1 MTILSPYTK
10 CVQSNIKNMIIK
22 YSDNVQYIKDNL
34 QGINQGI
41 KDNFQGSVRQGIK
54 DGKIIIINFSNDY
67 NYMLSEGD
75 EYKLIINIMNSTG
88 CRYFE
93 WDIDCS
99 IPKKKHYQR
108 YNVLKRILRDEPNLY
123 ISYSI
128 PTDAPSEWGL
138 GGISDG
144 IMKILLDTVKEN
156 IKISI
161 INLKLMNYYI
171 ELELGRTL
179 ADIICEIIENVV
191 IQLKKIFP
199 TININTLLGLT
210 FLINKHTDNNVF
222 TINDAK
228 IIKEFIK
235 NKEIG
240 MISYY
245 NYEENIEFYDIFKI
259 EQEILPK
266 LNNLQMDVPLKSNSG
281 VWKEQVF
288 YHNGDIIEYDNIK
301 YKCIN
306 SHMSI
311 NDWAPS
317 IYTQSLWEEINKIS
331 VQSNIINNI
340 NDIIEIEIHII

>member
-10 CVQSNIKNMIIK
+10 CVQSDIKNMIIK
-22 YSDNVQYIKDNL
+22 YSDIKNNLQCIKDNL
-34 QGINQGI
+34 Q
-41 KDNFQGSVRQGIK
+41 QGIK

-75 EYKLIINIMNSTG
+75 EYKLINNIMNSTG

-128 PTDAPSEWGL
+128 PTDAPSEWGF
-138 GGISDG
+138 GGISEG

-179 ADIICEIIENVV
+179 ADIICEIIDNVV

-210 FLINKHTDNNVF
+210 FLIDKHTDNNIF
-222 TINDAK
+222 TINDAN

-235 NKEIG
+235 DKDIG

-245 NYEENIEFYDIFKI
+245 NYEENIKFYDIFKI
-259 EQEILPK
+259 TQEILPK
-266 LNNLQMDVPLKSNSG
+266 LNNLQMGVVPFKANG
-281 VWKEQVF
+281 FWKTQVF
-288 YHNGDIIEYDNIK
+288 YLNGDIIEYDNTK

-311 NDWAPS
+311 KEWAPS
-317 IYTQSLWEEINKIS
+317 KYTQSLWEEINKIS
-331 VQSNIINNI
+331 VQSDANI
-340 NDIIEIEIHII
+340 NEIIEIEIHII

>member
-1 MTILSPYTK
+1 MTVLSPYTK
-10 CVQSNIKNMIIK
+10 CVQSDIKNMIIK
-22 YSDNVQYIKDNL
+22 YKKEYFDDITLDL
-34 QGINQGI
+34 
-41 KDNFQGSVRQGIK
+41 VRQGIN

-75 EYKLIINIMNSTG
+75 EYKLINNIMNSTC

-108 YNVLKRILRDEPNLY
+108 YNVLKRLLRDEPNLY

-128 PTDAPSEWGL
+128 PTDAPSEWSL
-138 GGISDG
+138 GGISEG
-144 IMKILLDTVKEN
+144 IMKILLDTLNEN

-171 ELELGRTL
+171 ELELGHTL
-179 ADIICEIIENVV
+179 ADITCEIIENVV
-191 IQLKKIFP
+191 IQLNKIFP
-199 TININTLLGLT
+199 TININMLLGLT

-228 IIKEFIK
+228 LIKEFIK

-245 NYEENIEFYDIFKI
+245 NYEDNIEFYDIFKI
-259 EQEILPK
+259 EHEILPK
-266 LNNLQMDVPLKSNSG
+266 LNNLQMGVVLLKNNNG
-281 VWKEQVF
+281 VWKEHVF
-288 YHNGDIIEYDNIK
+288 YHNGDIIEYYNTK

-311 NDWAPS
+311 KDWVPS
-317 IYTQSLWEEINKIS
+317 IYTQSLWEEIKIEKIS
-331 VQSNIINNI
+331 VQSDNE
-340 NDIIEIEIHII
+340 IIEIEIHII